1 MKYAFFSWDSIHV
14 QKLPAALFGLLSRRL
29 HSNDLSPVRPRS
41 SDALGSFGRTRQE
54 VLMVVGRTL
63 WDFVF
68 EMLQAPR
75 LRLIL
80 LAALVFLD
88 LIIIILLLL
97 MHAGLINIRLGYGG
111 LSVEVHH
118 LLLPIL
124 LKKAL

>member
-1 MKYAFFSWDSIHV
+1 
-14 QKLPAALFGLLSRRL
+14 
-29 HSNDLSPVRPRS
+29 
-41 SDALGSFGRTRQE
+41 
-54 VLMVVGRTL
+54 MVVGRTL

-88 LIIIILLLL
+88 LLIIILLLL
-97 MHAGLINIRLGYGG
+97 IHAGLIDIKLGYGG
-111 LSVEVHH
+111 LSMQVHQ

-124 LKKAL
+124 LKIAM

>member
-1 MKYAFFSWDSIHV
+1 
-14 QKLPAALFGLLSRRL
+14 
-29 HSNDLSPVRPRS
+29 
-41 SDALGSFGRTRQE
+41 
-54 VLMVVGRTL
+54 MVVGRTL

-88 LIIIILLLL
+88 LLIIILLLL
-97 MHAGLINIRLGYGG
+97 IHAGLIDIRLGYGG
-111 LSVEVHH
+111 LSVEVHS

-124 LKKAL
+124 RKKVL

>member
-1 MKYAFFSWDSIHV
+1 M
-14 QKLPAALFGLLSRRL
+14 
-29 HSNDLSPVRPRS
+29 
-41 SDALGSFGRTRQE
+41 
-54 VLMVVGRTL
+54 GRTL

-75 LRLIL
+75 LRMVL

-97 MHAGLINIRLGYGG
+97 IHAGLIDIGIGYRG
-111 LSVEVHH
+111 LSVEVHP

-124 LKKAL
+124 LKKPCRFL

>member
-1 MKYAFFSWDSIHV
+1 
-14 QKLPAALFGLLSRRL
+14 
-29 HSNDLSPVRPRS
+29 
-41 SDALGSFGRTRQE
+41 
-54 VLMVVGRTL
+54 MVVGRTL

-88 LIIIILLLL
+88 LVIIILLLL
-97 MHAGLINIRLGYGG
+97 MHAGLIDIRLGYGG
-111 LSVEVHH
+111 LSVEVHP

-124 LKKAL
+124 LKKALVEPSENAGCLSEVLRRYRQVRKYLSI